1 MAKVSICIPA
11 YGNPVGICRLLESVR
26 IQKYR
31 DFEVIV
37 TDDSP
42 DDSVEK
48 AVRACLLYTSF
59 VRADILC
66 DTARQIRAGLQRIG
80 VYLSEFQGLSRSSR

>member
-31 DFEVIV
+31 DFEVGA
-37 TDDSP
+37 
-42 DDSVEK
+42 SV
-48 AVRACLLYTSF
+48 
-59 VRADILC
+59 
-66 DTARQIRAGLQRIG
+66 
-80 VYLSEFQGLSRSSR
+80 